1 MAAKGQILPSD
12 CVRQGEQGRW
22 LPARQV
28 KGLFAAPAISPLPT
42 NLRSAPGEG
51 QGVRGSDA
59 SEIAKCKL
67 QNANCKLSASNPQS
81 PIPNPSSASP
91 HPNSLAMGEGTAG
104 EDFPTLSEMFPCEP
118 AAEAAGAFSFDS
130 EAASPGGCEEMG
142 TGTSR
147 QAYGAGFSHHGSEP
161 VPISSQP
168 PAADFIAPHGAEVS
182 VLSSIQRRQRQNRKK
197 MLFGLL
203 LVGVVGLVIAS
214 LSLALRSNDQPSGE
228 TGGPSGSVEDSAR
241 QARPQ

>member
-42 NLRSAPGEG
+42 NLRVGARRGAGGEG
-51 QGVRGSDA
+51 FGCP
-59 SEIAKCKL
+59 EIAKCKL

-118 AAEAAGAFSFDS
+118 AAEAAGSVSFDS

-168 PAADFIAPHGAEVS
+168 PAADFIAPRHEVS

-214 LSLALRSNDQPSGE
+214 LSLAHSQ
-228 TGGPSGSVEDSAR
+228 
-241 QARPQ
+241 QRPAIRRDWRTERIG